1 MSSPEQNIDAD
12 KVEPAAASAGHGD
25 LSFWRVVRLSLQGQH
40 LDYTSLPLN
49 RAVLLLAIPM
59 VLEMIMESLFAV
71 VDVFWVSRL
80 GSEAVAVIG
89 LTESVMTLVYAVAI
103 GISFAATAI
112 VARRIGE
119 QDPERA
125 AQAAGQIILLGVTIA
140 AGLGMVLSYFAAD
153 ILRLMGADQSIVALG
168 TDFARIMLGCNVTVF
183 MIFLINAIFRGA
195 GDAVL
200 AMRTLWLANALNI
213 VLGPCFIFGLGPFPE
228 MGVTGAAVATNIGR
242 GIGVLY
248 QLWHLAGYNSR
259 VRVRIRHL
267 MPVFGDLRTIL
278 TTSGNGIAQLMIS
291 TTSWVGLF
299 KILATFGS
307 AALAGYTIAM
317 RVVVFALMPAWGLAN
332 AGATLVGQNLG
343 AGKPERAE
351 QAIWIATRFN
361 AIFLGVVGLGFV
373 LFAGPL
379 VRLFT
384 DDPPVLEHGI
394 RALWI
399 VSLAFPLYAAGMCL
413 EAAFNGAGDT
423 WTPTRLNFFCFWL
436 GQVPFAWLLAEFF
449 RLGPLGVFVAVPASF
464 SVLAVWSL
472 MLFRR
477 GGWKQQRV

>member
-1 MSSPEQNIDAD
+1 MSTSTPEQ
-12 KVEPAAASAGHGD
+12 ELRAAAEAESSATQPN
-25 LSFWRVVRLSLQGQH
+25 LSFWQVVRLSLQGRH
-40 LDYTSLPLN
+40 LDYTAVPLN
-49 RAVLLLAIPM
+49 RAVLLLAVPM

-80 GSEAVAVIG
+80 GSDAIAVVG
-89 LTESVMTLVYAVAI
+89 LTESIMTLIYAVAI
-103 GISFAATAI
+103 GIAIAATAI

-119 QDPERA
+119 KDAERA
-125 AQAAGQIILLGVTIA
+125 AQAAGQIVLLGVTLSA
-140 AGLGMVLSYFAAD
+140 AIGLLLSYFASD
-153 ILRLMGADQSIVALG
+153 ILRLMGASDSIVSQG

-213 VLGPCFIFGLGPFPE
+213 VLGPFFIFGWGPFPE
-228 MGVTGAAVATNIGR
+228 LGVTGAAVATNIGR
-242 GIGVLY
+242 GVGVLY
-248 QLWHLAGYNSR
+248 QLWHLAGFHSR
-259 VRVRIRHL
+259 VQVRWRHL
-267 MPVFGDLRTIL
+267 RPVWLDVRAIMSTAS
-278 TTSGNGIAQLMIS
+278 TGIAQLLIG

-299 KILATFGS
+299 KILAAFGS

-317 RVVVFALMPAWGLAN
+317 RIVMFALMPAWGLAN

-343 AGKPERAE
+343 AGKPQRAE

-361 AIFLGVVGLGFV
+361 VIFLGIVGVAFV
-373 LFAGPL
+373 LGSGPL

-384 DDPPVLEHGI
+384 DDPPVLEQGI

-436 GQVPFAWLLAEFF
+436 GQIPLAWLLADFF
-449 RLGPLGVFVAVPASF
+449 GMGPLGVFIAVPVGF
-464 SVLAVWSL
+464 SALALWSL
-472 MLFRR
+472 VLFRR
-477 GGWKQQRV
+477 GRWKQQRV

>member
-1 MSSPEQNIDAD
+1 
-12 KVEPAAASAGHGD
+12 
-25 LSFWRVVRLSLQGQH
+25 
-40 LDYTSLPLN
+40 
-49 RAVLLLAIPM
+49 M

-80 GSEAVAVIG
+80 GSDAIAVVG
-89 LTESVMTLVYAVAI
+89 LTESIMTLIYAVAI
-103 GISFAATAI
+103 GIAIAATAI

-119 QDPERA
+119 KDAERA
-125 AQAAGQIILLGVTIA
+125 AQAAGQIVLLGVTLSA
-140 AGLGMVLSYFAAD
+140 AIGVVFSYFASD
-153 ILRLMGADQSIVALG
+153 ILRLMGASDSIVSLG

-213 VLGPCFIFGLGPFPE
+213 VLGPFFIFGWGPFPE
-228 MGVTGAAVATNIGR
+228 LGVTGAAVATNIGR
-242 GIGVLY
+242 GVGVVY
-248 QLWHLAGYNSR
+248 QLWHLAGFHSR
-259 VRVRIRHL
+259 VQVRLRHL
-267 MPVFGDLRTIL
+267 RPVWLDLRAIMSTAS
-278 TTSGNGIAQLMIS
+278 TGIAQLLIG

-299 KILATFGS
+299 KILAAFGS

-317 RVVVFALMPAWGLAN
+317 RIVMFALMPAWGLAN

-351 QAIWIATRFN
+351 QAIRIATRFN
-361 AIFLGVVGLGFV
+361 VIFLGIVGVAFV
-373 LFAGPL
+373 LGSGPL

-436 GQVPFAWLLAEFF
+436 GQIPLAWLLADF
-449 RLGPLGVFVAVPASF
+449 LAMGPLGVFIAVPIGF
-464 SVLAVWSL
+464 SALALWSL
-472 MLFRR
+472 VLFRR
-477 GGWKQQRV
+477 GRWKQQQV